1 MIKVANLQ
9 EAVKYAGL
17 FSKILRKYSYP
28 VVGMD
33 MEEIYLPYRTWQFT
47 IDGYSVCIH
56 ITDMTVNDSVIQN
69 LQIFPNKLYILPF
82 HLYFKI
88 AVAFLGTE
96 GIVNFSI
103 LRHGHLVSCWTKLI
117 EKSKSGT
124 VNLKK
129 NIIHDKYLGVD
140 FGYL

>member
-1 MIKVANLQ
+1 MMKVESLQ
-9 EAVKYAGL
+9 EAVKFAGL

-28 VVGMD
+28 SVGMD
-33 MEEIYLPYRTWQFT
+33 MEEIYLPYRTWEFP
-47 IDGYSVCIH
+47 IDGYLVTVH
-56 ITDMTVNDSVIQN
+56 ITDMHVNDSVIQN
-69 LQIFPNKLYILPF
+69 LQIFPKRLYVLPF

-88 AVAFLGTE
+88 AVAFLGTD

-117 EKSKSGT
+117 EKSKTGT
-124 VNLKK
+124 VTLRK
-129 NIIHDKYLGVD
+129 NIIRDKYLGVD